1 MYNCLTTKLK
11 DVVADNSLMKINEW
25 KFQVLNKVA
34 GDKNLRLV
42 VSQPMTIT
50 TSDGQSINA
59 VVGTACSI
67 EAPEGAYINIP
78 NKYAL
83 LDIMPFNCSV
93 YADIF
98 ENAWSENVH
107 FDILNNY
114 GMNGDI
120 FYLSKIKGCKTFLLN
135 EMPLISG
142 DIKSFENAEANI
154 VTSVK
159 LIRCSSL
166 YGDIGVFKRFTNLEV
181 LELDYSVGMGGAFTS
196 PNLPKLKK
204 LLISDTKAS
213 ININTLGTN
222 CLLLEQLNVRGTSS
236 TGSIEQMAQNMCD
249 NGRVSGSILLTA
261 ISSNVTY
268 RGVVPT
274 VAKTVRFSG
283 GTYTV
288 S

>member
-25 KFQVLNKVA
+25 KFQILNKVA
-34 GDKNLRLV
+34 GDKNLRLAV
-42 VSQPMTIT
+42 TRPMTIT
-50 TSDGQSINA
+50 TSNGQSINA
-59 VVGTACSI
+59 VVGAPCII

-83 LDIMPFNCSV
+83 MDIMPFNCSV
-93 YADIF
+93 NADVF
-98 ENAWSENVH
+98 ENAWSESVR
-107 FDILNNY
+107 FDILSNY

-142 DIKSFENAEANI
+142 DIKSFENADANI
-154 VTSVK
+154 VTSVRLPK
-159 LIRCSSL
+159 CSSL
-166 YGDIGVFKRFTNLEV
+166 YGDIEVFKRFPNLEV
-181 LELDYSVGMGGAFTS
+181 LELDYNIGVGGSFTS

-213 ININTLGTN
+213 LNINTLGTN

-236 TGSIEQMAQNMCD
+236 TGSIEQIAQSMCD
-249 NGRVSGSILLTA
+249 NGRASGSILITA

-268 RGVVPT
+268 QGVVPT
-274 VAKTVRFSG
+274 VNKTVTFSG